1 MIIKAYSNVVARRHV
16 VYIRLCD
23 HDLVVVVAWW
33 VPRRRRYLL
42 GDINMKKGLL
52 VVIRGYKFGI
62 VPASVENFHQ

>member
-1 MIIKAYSNVVARRHV
+1 MFCNVLSKRDIRTLNVKMIIKAYSNVVARRHV

-42 GDINMKKGLL
+42 GDINMK
-52 VVIRGYKFGI
+52 
-62 VPASVENFHQ
+62 